1 MNRTETTEMV
11 ADSKRPASAPPSPLI
26 CEDAKIPALA
36 PPSPRNFE
44 LNKPIPNGSSKAI
57 VSHDVASI
65 PELNFALPTPPM
77 GLDKEIADLIAHAK
91 FHEAHSLSQSK
102 ADKSELILVEF
113 LLSLGAAIPIPQDLI
128 AVPLVKKL
136 GSSNYQLRLHEFA
149 GSSSSATASREVST
163 ISFFRLVYHYLDIAG
178 PSRHETITN

>member
-1 MNRTETTEMV
+1 
-11 ADSKRPASAPPSPLI
+11 
-26 CEDAKIPALA
+26 
-36 PPSPRNFE
+36 
-44 LNKPIPNGSSKAI
+44 
-57 VSHDVASI
+57 
-65 PELNFALPTPPM
+65 
-77 GLDKEIADLIAHAK
+77 
-91 FHEAHSLSQSK
+91 
-102 ADKSELILVEF
+102 LILVEF